1 MTPRVRI
8 LAIVGAVLVG
18 VAAGLVGSLWL
29 MPQGTRAALTP
40 AAIGGPFALT
50 DQAGRPR
57 SDRDFRG
64 RLMLV
69 TFGYTHCPDVCPL
82 TVAAIG
88 ETLDQLGAQADQ
100 VAGIFVT
107 VDPQRDT
114 PEVLREYVG
123 SVSDRMIA
131 LTGSPEQVDAA
142 ARAYR
147 VYYRLAGD
155 AATNPNYSVDHTAL
169 FYLMDREGRF
179 VQHFTHQA
187 EPAAIVA
194 AIRRLL

>member
-8 LAIVGAVLVG
+8 LAIVGAVVVG
-18 VAAGLVGSLWL
+18 VAAGLAGSLWL
-29 MPQGTRAALTP
+29 LPQGAALTP
-40 AAIGGPFALT
+40 VTVGGPFTLV
-50 DQAGRPR
+50 DQAGQPR
-57 SDRDFRG
+57 TDRDFRG

-88 ETLDQLGAQADQ
+88 ETLDQLGPQADQ

-114 PEVLREYVG
+114 PQVLGEYVA
-123 SVSDRMIA
+123 SVSNRMVA
-131 LTGSPEQVDAA
+131 LTGTPDQVAAA

-179 VQHFTHQA
+179 VQNFGHQT
-187 EPAAIVA
+187 EPDALVA
-194 AIRRLL
+194 AIRRAL